1 MTVPERPASAVQWA
15 RVFIHPALG
24 NGCTA
29 VDATAGNGQDTVFL
43 AEGVGPDGRVYSLD
57 IQEEALSRTTSLVS
71 GRGLSERVKT
81 ILAGHQHMHSLVAA
95 PVDAV
100 MFNLGYLPGSGRE
113 VVTAPDTT
121 VAGIMAALSII
132 RPGGRISVVAY
143 TGHEGAQE
151 ESLAV
156 AELLSGLDE
165 REFSVQK
172 MVFWNSH
179 KDSPELYFITRAG
192 DKK

>member
-1 MTVPERPASAVQWA
+1 MQWA

-24 NGCTA
+24 NGSTA

-57 IQEEALSRTTSLVS
+57 IQEEALTRTLRLVS
-71 GRGLSERVKT
+71 GKGMSERVKT
-81 ILAGHQHMHSLVAA
+81 ILAGHQHLASLVMA

-100 MFNLGYLPGSGRE
+100 MFNLGYLPGGGRE

-121 VAGIMAALSII
+121 VSGIMAALSII
-132 RPGGRISVVAY
+132 NPGGRISIVVY
-143 TGHEGAQE
+143 TGHKGALE
-151 ESLAV
+151 ESQAV
-156 AELLSGLDE
+156 AGLLSGLDE
-165 REFSVQK
+165 KEFSVQK

-179 KDSPELYFITRAG
+179 KESPELYFITRAG
-192 DKK
+192 DKI

>member
-1 MTVPERPASAVQWA
+1 LTVPKRPASAVQWA

-24 NGCTA
+24 NGSTA

-57 IQEEALSRTTSLVS
+57 IQEEALTRTLRLVS
-71 GRGLSERVKT
+71 GKGMSERVKT
-81 ILAGHQHMHSLVAA
+81 ILAGHQHLASLVMA

-100 MFNLGYLPGSGRE
+100 MFNLGYLPGGGRE

-121 VAGIMAALSII
+121 VSGIMAALSII
-132 RPGGRISVVAY
+132 NPGGRISIVVY
-143 TGHEGAQE
+143 TGHKGALE
-151 ESLAV
+151 ESQAV
-156 AELLSGLDE
+156 AGLLSGLDE
-165 REFSVQK
+165 KEFSVQK

-179 KDSPELYFITRAG
+179 KESPELYFITRAG
-192 DKK
+192 DKI